1 MEKFYSGVELKM
13 KVSKN
18 NKTRKRKRSKKKV
31 EEVVTQDLT
40 SENAKIEMIERLL
53 QKTELTEEEL
63 NESYDGFYEMFP
75 CGEINEQ
82 EFLQI
87 SKVNSF
93 KCFQSRKRLYN
104 RKCLFVRSS

>member
-87 SKVNSF
+87 SKVNNILSILLTNNLII
-93 KCFQSRKRLYN
+93 RR
-104 RKCLFVRSS
+104 V

>member
-31 EEVVTQDLT
+31 EEVVPQDLT

-53 QKTELTEEEL
+53 QKTEMSEEEL
-63 NESYDGFYEMFP
+63 NEAYDGFYEMFP

-87 SKVNSF
+87 SKV
-93 KCFQSRKRLYN
+93 RN
-104 RKCLFVRSS
+104 RKYILHF